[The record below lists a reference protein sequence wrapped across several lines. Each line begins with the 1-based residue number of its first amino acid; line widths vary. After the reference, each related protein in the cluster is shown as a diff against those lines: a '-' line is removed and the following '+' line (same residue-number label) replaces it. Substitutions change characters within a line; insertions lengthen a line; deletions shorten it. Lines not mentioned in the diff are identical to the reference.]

1 MKNTRENNSSC
12 KAKILNVPRGV
23 KLDERA
29 LARVEH
35 LSIEGV
41 DGEIH
46 GEGVRTAREGER
58 GDGAEGHLSGEHVRV
73 RCFRSFQRNGCR
85 RGLVRARRV
94 VSFRSRS
101 GSFRG

>member
-1 MKNTRENNSSC
+1 MFTAPRRRRARASTRNRENYARKSFLV
-12 KAKILNVPRGV
+12 KFLNAPRGV

-41 DGEIH
+41 DGEIQ

-58 GDGAEGHLSGEHVRV
+58 SDGAEGHLSREHVRPRLV
-73 RCFRSFQRNGCR
+73 FSF
-85 RGLVRARRV
+85 V
-94 VSFRSRS
+94 
-101 GSFRG
+101 